1 MRLRGLRLSLGILL
15 FAVLLAGGLVSFVL
29 QQQNEAL
36 DAADA
41 VVMALETRSQ
51 LRQLKVAI
59 ERGPS
64 GWVEVDTL
72 IERLRNPGRG
82 AEHAGLPQ
90 PTIDALAMHYGSD
103 PLRALGIVEA
113 EIHLQS
119 QLVAERRGSLADE
132 SHQARLA
139 LVLGSS
145 LVMSLL
151 FLAFAI
157 VVRDNRRRRAAEREL
172 RGTNEDLE
180 ARVAARTAQQQL
192 AEERLRE
199 LSRKLLQV
207 QEAERRSL
215 ARELH
220 DEVGQQLGA
229 IKLNLKAMARRA
241 DAASQRR
248 IDDCLGVVEQ
258 TITRIRD
265 RALDLRPA
273 LLDDLGLSAA
283 LDWLCQQQ
291 AQRSGVEVRLSVPPL
306 PTFGAE
312 LATTAY
318 RVVQEALTNALKHAA
333 ARRIDVTLSIA
344 DDLLHIVISDD
355 GLGFITQQAS
365 AGIGLPG
372 MRERVAVQGGRVNI
386 VSAPNYGTTIRVE
399 LPLLVDEPQTDPAAG

>member
-41 VVMALETRSQ
+41 VVTALETRSQ
-51 LRQLKVAI
+51 LRQLRLAI
-59 ERGPS
+59 ERGPA
-64 GWVEVDTL
+64 GWADVDAL
-72 IERLRNPGRG
+72 IERLRG
-82 AEHAGLPQ
+82 AEDGGEHPLLPLH
-90 PTIDALAMHYGSD
+90 TVDALAMHYGND
-103 PLRALGIVEA
+103 PLRAQVIVEA
-113 EIHLQS
+113 AINQQS
-119 QLVAERRGSLADE
+119 QLVAARRGSLANE
-132 SHQARLA
+132 ASQARFA
-139 LVLGSS
+139 LVAGSGV
-145 LVMSLL
+145 VMSLL
-151 FLAFAI
+151 FLSFAI
-157 VVRDNRRRRAAEREL
+157 VVRDNRRRRAAERQL
-172 RGTNEDLE
+172 RAANEALE
-180 ARVAARTAQQQL
+180 ARVVARTAQQQL

-207 QEAERRSL
+207 QEAERRAL

-229 IKLNLKAMARRA
+229 IKLNLKAMARHA
-241 DAASQRR
+241 DATSLPR

-291 AQRSGVEVRLSVPPL
+291 AQRSGVEVRLMVPPL

-318 RVVQEALTNALKHAA
+318 RVVQEALTNAFKHAA
-333 ARRIDVTLSIA
+333 ARRIDVTLSLA
-344 DDLLHIVISDD
+344 DDLLRIVIEDD
-355 GLGFITQQAS
+355 GLGFNTQRAS

-372 MRERVAVQGGRVNI
+372 MRERVAALDGRVNI
-386 VSAPNYGTTIRVE
+386 ASAPNYGTKIHVE
-399 LPLLVDEPQTDPAAG
+399 LPLPTDEPQTDPAAG